1 MIETLEGFGGL
12 SERRVRFVVEIEKWE
27 ERVFM
32 RERERGVVAQKM
44 VVVFVCSVFR

>member
-12 SERRVRFVVEIEKWE
+12 SERRVRFVVEIENWE

-32 RERERGVVAQKM
+32 NERERERGREV
-44 VVVFVCSVFR
+44 SLPRRRW